1 MTLWLAGFA
10 VLLAKILLVIAVA
23 MAGAAYLVLVERKLL
38 GRLQQRYGPN
48 RVGPFGLLQP
58 LADGVK
64 ALLKEDLVPEGAD
77 RILFF
82 VVPAVLPLATLL
94 AFAVVPFGQDITVM
108 GQKVPMVIADLD
120 VGVLYILALSS
131 VGVYAMALGGW
142 ASNSKYGVLGAVRGV
157 GQMISYELPMGLTL
171 VPVVMLAGTMSL
183 TGIVDAQAA
192 MPFVV
197 YQPVAFALFLVSA
210 LAEIKRTP
218 FDLAE
223 AENELQAGYHMEYS
237 GMRFALFF
245 LGEYVNMIFLG
256 LLAAVFF
263 LGGWHGPWLP
273 PIVWLM
279 LKTAVVPLLFIWTR
293 NTLPRLRPDQ
303 LMRLCWVWL
312 APLALVNIVATGA
325 VMLLK
330 G

>member
-1 MTLWLAGFA
+1 MTLLIAGWA
-10 VLLAKILLVIAVA
+10 VLLAKMVVLLAVVLT
-23 MAGAAYLVLVERKLL
+23 GAAYLVLVERKLL
-38 GRLQQRYGPN
+38 GRLQQRFGPN

-64 ALLKEDLVPEGAD
+64 ALLKEDLVPDGAD
-77 RILFF
+77 RFLFLA
-82 VVPAVLPLATLL
+82 VPGILPLAAIL
-94 AFAVVPFGQDITVM
+94 AFAVVPFGADLTFM
-108 GQKVPMVIADLD
+108 GQKVPLVLADLD
-120 VGVLYILALSS
+120 VGLLFALSLSS
-131 VGVYAMALGGW
+131 VGVYALALGGW
-142 ASNSKYGVLGAVRGV
+142 ASNSKYSLLGAMRGI
-157 GQMISYELPMGLTL
+157 GQMISYELPLGLSL

-183 TGIVDAQAA
+183 SGIVAAQAEL
-192 MPFVV
+192 PFALV
-197 YQPVAFALFLVSA
+197 QPVAFALFFISA
-210 LAEIKRTP
+210 LAEIKRVP

-223 AENELQAGYHMEYS
+223 AENELQAGFHMEYS

-256 LLAAVFF
+256 ALAAVFF

-273 PIVWLM
+273 PIVWM
-279 LKTAVVPLLFIWTR
+279 FLKTAVVPVLLIWVR
-293 NTLPRLRPDQ
+293 ATLPRLRPDQ

-312 APLALVNIVATGA
+312 APLALLNIVATGA

>member
-1 MTLWLAGFA
+1 
-10 VLLAKILLVIAVA
+10 
-23 MAGAAYLVLVERKLL
+23 
-38 GRLQQRYGPN
+38 
-48 RVGPFGLLQP
+48 
-58 LADGVK
+58 
-64 ALLKEDLVPEGAD
+64 
-77 RILFF
+77 
-82 VVPAVLPLATLL
+82 
-94 AFAVVPFGQDITVM
+94 
-108 GQKVPMVIADLD
+108 
-120 VGVLYILALSS
+120 
-131 VGVYAMALGGW
+131 
-142 ASNSKYGVLGAVRGV
+142 
-157 GQMISYELPMGLTL
+157 MGLTL

>member
-23 MAGAAYLVLVERKLL
+23 MTGAAYLVLVERKLL